1 LCGFENSLTV
11 DFCGEMSNTSK
22 AAQSWMRLK
31 SSLSS
36 ITSTSKSR
44 HGAHRTSVTKAQ
56 NAPPKGRKV
65 SERKEGK
72 TSDESAKSFG
82 ACWNR
87 EAEQIQ
93 KEMEDALQYP
103 LNVDDC
109 IKRLTAHKGDP
120 RINFV
125 NLEEQEIRSI
135 LARTEVIL
143 QSQPMLLELDSPVK
157 IVADIHG
164 QFTDLLRIFET
175 CGWPPKSNYLFLG
188 DMVDRGPQ
196 QIETVALLFCYKI
209 KYPGNMF
216 VLRGNH
222 ESGSLH
228 RRYGFQGE
236 CKSRYSL
243 KLWRLFVECFNNL
256 PAAGLVDEK
265 IFCCHGG
272 LSPDL
277 MKGEGL
283 DKIRDLPRPTDVPD
297 DGLLCDLTWADP
309 DPDVK
314 MFQESD
320 RGVSYLFGAAVVEKF
335 LDKYDLDLIAR
346 GHQVET
352 DGYAF
357 FADRQLVT
365 LFSAPNYCG
374 EFDNSGAIMSV
385 EEDLTCS
392 FQVLPPAE
400 AAKKK
405 SQKKSRN
412 NKNKNFVS
420 FDDDDHAVCTEPQ
433 CRWCYSNLV

>member
-1 LCGFENSLTV
+1 LTTLDPGV
-11 DFCGEMSNTSK
+11 GVGN
-22 AAQSWMRLK
+22 
-31 SSLSS
+31 
-36 ITSTSKSR
+36 
-44 HGAHRTSVTKAQ
+44 
-56 NAPPKGRKV
+56 
-65 SERKEGK
+65 
-72 TSDESAKSFG
+72 ES
-82 ACWNR
+82 WNR

-93 KEMEDALQYP
+93 KELEEYLQFP
-103 LNVDDC
+103 LNLDEC
-109 IKRLTAHKGDP
+109 IKKLTAHAGDT
-120 RINFV
+120 RVNFV
-125 NLEEQEIRSI
+125 NLEERELRAI
-135 LARTEVIL
+135 LAQTEMIL
-143 QSQPMLLELDSPVK
+143 RSQPMLLELDSPVT

-164 QFTDLLRIFET
+164 QFVDLLRMFGQ
-175 CGWPPKSNYLFLG
+175 CGWPPKVNYLFLG

-196 QIETVALLFCYKI
+196 QIETAILLFCYKI

-216 VLRGNH
+216 ILRGNH

-243 KLWRLFVECFNNL
+243 KLWRAFVECFNYL
-256 PAAGLVDEK
+256 PAAALVDEK

-272 LSPDL
+272 LSPEL

-297 DGLLCDLTWADP
+297 EGLLCDLMWADP

-320 RGVSYLFGAAVVEKF
+320 RGVSYLFGAAIIEKF

-374 EFDNSGAIMSV
+374 EFDNCGAVMAV

-392 FQVLPPAE
+392 FQVIDPAPG
-400 AAKKK
+400 AKKR
-405 SQKKSRN
+405 KKSRSST
-412 NKNKNFVS
+412 NKNKNIKNS
-420 FDDDDHAVCTEPQ
+420 NCDDGKPVDSSTNEPA
-433 CRWCYSNLV
+433 CYDLRCSWCYGISDGKEGDYQKSKRKTQCALM